1 MKNLNNIFFHQ
12 FSKLYSNNKL
22 ENKIVVY
29 TAIFN
34 NYDDLKDPL
43 IVDNNVDYVCFTDCE
58 DVVSDIWKVIKI
70 KELHR
75 DSRRTA
81 RLIKILGH
89 KIFIR
94 HKINIWIDGSF
105 LIKGSINK
113 FCKIF
118 YNESISCFVHPQRNC
133 VYDEIEVSSYKDDSK
148 LLRLQSSY
156 YKKEGLPKNFGLIS
170 SGVLLRNNL
179 NKKVSKLMDYWAEQ
193 IELYSSR
200 DQVSFSY
207 CAWKLK
213 EQYFLMPMN
222 IYNNEF
228 FEINTHSYFFFLNK
242 NGKKIIGIKFLINWL
257 RFMYNYIKF
266 KCLKYFT
273 K

>member
-1 MKNLNNIFFHQ
+1 MSLMKYFFNQ
-12 FSKLYSNNKL
+12 FSKLYINNKL
-22 ENKIVVY
+22 ENNIVVY
-29 TAIFN
+29 TAILN

-75 DSRRTA
+75 DPRRTA

-89 KIFIR
+89 KIFNR
-94 HKINIWIDGSF
+94 HKINIWMDGSF

-113 FCKIF
+113 FCNIF
-118 YNESISCFVHPQRNC
+118 YNDSISCFVHPQRNC
-133 VYDEIEVSSYKDDSK
+133 AYDEIEVSSYKDDSK
-148 LLRLQSSY
+148 LFRLQSSY
-156 YKKEGLPKNFGLIS
+156 YLKEGLPKNFGLIS

-179 NKKVSKLMDYWAEQ
+179 DKKVSKLMDCWADQ
-193 IELYSSR
+193 VELYSSR

-213 EQYFLMPMN
+213 KKYFLIPMN

-242 NGKKIIGIKFLINWL
+242 NGKKIISIKFIINWL
-257 RFMYNYIKF
+257 RFMYSFIKF
-266 KCLKYFT
+266 KCLKYFS

>member
-34 NYDDLKDPL
+34 NYDNLKDPL

-89 KIFIR
+89 KIFNK
-94 HKINIWIDGSF
+94 HQINIWIDGSF
-105 LIKGSINK
+105 LIKGSIK
-113 FCKIF
+113 DFVKKF
-118 YNESISCFVHPQRNC
+118 YNDSISCFAHHQRNC
-133 VYDEIEVSSYKDDSK
+133 AYKEIEASSFKDDFK
-148 LLRLQSSY
+148 LLKLQSQD
-156 YKKEGLPKNFGLIS
+156 YKKDGLPKNFGLIA

-179 NKKVSKLMDYWAEQ
+179 DKKVSKLMDSWADQ

-207 CAWKLK
+207 CTWKLQEK
-213 EQYFLMPMN
+213 YFLIPMN
-222 IYNNEF
+222 IYKNEF
-228 FEINTHSYFFFLNK
+228 FEINTHSHFFFFNK
-242 NGKKIIGIKFLINWL
+242 NGKKIISIKFLINWL
-257 RFMYNYIKF
+257 KFMYNYIKF
-266 KCLKYFT
+266 KCLK
-273 K
+273 